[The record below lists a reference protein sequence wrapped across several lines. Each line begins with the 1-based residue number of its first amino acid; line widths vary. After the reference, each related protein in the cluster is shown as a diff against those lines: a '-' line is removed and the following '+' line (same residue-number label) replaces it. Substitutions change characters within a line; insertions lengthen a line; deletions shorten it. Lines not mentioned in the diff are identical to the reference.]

1 MLVVSIAGSPSV
13 RSRSG
18 VLLERARDWLSRRGV
33 EVASHQVLDFPAED
47 LLRARLDSPPVLALA
62 EQIGR
67 ADGLLVA
74 TPVYKAS
81 FSGALKVLLD
91 LLPERA
97 LEHKVVLPFA
107 TGGSS
112 AHMPAVDYALKPVL
126 AALKAQE
133 VLHGVFAVDKQIAYA
148 TESDPARLEPVLEQ
162 RLENALET
170 FHLALSRR
178 PQPIDPQL
186 LNERLVNA
194 RWSI

>member
-13 RSRSG
+13 RSRSE
-18 VLLERARDWLSRRGV
+18 VLLERARGWLSRRGV

-112 AHMPAVDYALKPVL
+112 AHMLAVDYALKPVL